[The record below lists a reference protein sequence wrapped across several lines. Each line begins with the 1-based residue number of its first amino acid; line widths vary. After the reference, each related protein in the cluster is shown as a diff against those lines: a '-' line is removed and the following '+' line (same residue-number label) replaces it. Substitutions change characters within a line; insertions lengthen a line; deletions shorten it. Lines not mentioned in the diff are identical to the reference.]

1 MPLANTIVWI
11 FSPDLNEQFE
21 GGDLAHTEADNDIS
35 QPANK
40 RFDPDDASAGEL
52 RRAAGQYFGLTNP
65 QLNKITALEAVAIHT
80 NWDHKAAQ
88 ILIGIHQDWGGANEV
103 NLPALAKARL
113 VKLRAGDPQFG
124 HPKTGRP

>member
-1 MPLANTIVWI
+1 
-11 FSPDLNEQFE
+11 LNEQFE
-21 GGDLAHTEADNDIS
+21 GGDLAHTSADNDLS

-65 QLNKITALEAVAIHT
+65 QLNQITALEAIAIDPA
-80 NWDHKAAQ
+80 WSHKAAQ
-88 ILIGIHQDWGGANEV
+88 ILVGIHSSWGGANEV

-113 VKLRAGDPQFG
+113 QSLRTGNPNYGKL
-124 HPKTGRP
+124 